1 MIKEQLIRKLI
12 EIEGGYSNDPSDSG
26 GETKFGIT
34 KEVARKNNYL
44 GDMEHL
50 PYSIAEDIYSKK
62 YWKPLQGDTIA
73 ELGIKLIEELFD
85 SAVNCGVYRTIVW
98 LQRCLNLLNNVGKY
112 YADIKVDGKLGN
124 KTLQALKACID
135 YRKDTTV
142 LLRMLNSIQGYH
154 YINLAENR
162 IKDEKFIYGWFLN
175 RVTM

>member
-1 MIKEQLIRKLI
+1 MIKEKLIRKLI

-34 KEVARKNNYL
+34 KEVALKNGYL
-44 GDMEHL
+44 DDMLNLPHHL
-50 PYSIAEDIYSKK
+50 AVDIYSKR
-62 YWKPLQGDTIA
+62 YWKPLQGDIIA
-73 ELGIKLIEELFD
+73 ELDTKLIEELFD

-124 KTLQALKACID
+124 KTLQALKAFIN
-135 YRKDTTV
+135 YRKDTIV
-142 LLRMLNSIQGYH
+142 LVRMLNAMQGYH

-162 IKDEKFIYGWFLN
+162 MKDEKFIYGWFLN
-175 RVTM
+175 RVT